1 MFHVEQFLSFVL
13 LWFGYKMAEGNLC
26 YLWYSDLKNG
36 IIIPANAFDRGI
48 GDRKVFFVR
57 YSESAEVDNTF
68 NMP

>member
-1 MFHVEQFLSFVL
+1 
-13 LWFGYKMAEGNLC
+13 MAEGKFC